1 MARELRHRPN
11 AKPLMPVLALYLAA
25 ILLLQAL
32 AAAWVMGA
40 GPLHQH
46 RRQAVVAGSTTPS
59 LAAVAFSHRKLEPQ
73 AAHAQAHAT
82 GQRHHHAML
91 DPDVLLQDP
100 AAEAAD
106 AAALALAAA
115 LSLLAWDAPRAHQDT
130 RQHVWRTRAPWGL
143 RTAWTPL
150 RFKPPRLG

>member
-1 MARELRHRPN
+1 MA
-11 AKPLMPVLALYLAA
+11 VLALYLAA
-25 ILLLQAL
+25 ILLVQAL
-32 AAAWVMGA
+32 AAAWVLGA

-46 RRQAVVAGSTTPS
+46 RRQGMAVGLPPPS
-59 LAAVAFSHRKLEPQ
+59 LASVAFSHRGLEPEV
-73 AAHAQAHAT
+73 AHAQAHAT
-82 GQRHHHAML
+82 GQRHHHAAH

-106 AAALALAAA
+106 AAAVALTAALA
-115 LSLLAWDAPRAHQDT
+115 LLAWDAPRAQADT
-130 RQHVWRTRAPWGL
+130 RQHVWRDHAPWAV